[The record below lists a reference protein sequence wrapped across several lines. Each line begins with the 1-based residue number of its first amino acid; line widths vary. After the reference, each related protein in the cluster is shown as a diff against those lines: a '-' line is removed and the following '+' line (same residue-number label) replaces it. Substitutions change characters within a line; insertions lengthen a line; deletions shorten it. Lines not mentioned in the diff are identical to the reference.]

1 MLPFDATCFRHA
13 DRRMLAWFFPWSLA
27 AWLLELWLL
36 RCSLE
41 CFPFDVADSFDACS
55 FQHLSNWM
63 FTLPLNAA
71 HFCHADSQTL
81 AHFHPLLFGCLVA
94 SMLASISSLQ
104 NLMVGLV
111 VLLLASTLLLEV
123 PLLA

>member
-1 MLPFDATCFRHA
+1 
-13 DRRMLAWFFPWSLA
+13 
-27 AWLLELWLL
+27 
-36 RCSLE
+36 
-41 CFPFDVADSFDACS
+41 
-55 FQHLSNWM
+55 M